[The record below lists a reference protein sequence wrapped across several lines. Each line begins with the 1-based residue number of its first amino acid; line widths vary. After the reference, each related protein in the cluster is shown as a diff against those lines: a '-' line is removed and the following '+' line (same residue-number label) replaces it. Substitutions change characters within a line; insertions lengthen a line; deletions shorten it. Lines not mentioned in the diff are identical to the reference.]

1 MRILNQE
8 VQKSLRQINK
18 NLPSA
23 NHVKVFNQALIS
35 ILGGYIDT
43 PVEKMPDYSTDEL
56 LTEVVIVLENWIH
69 DIQYNYAD
77 PLGNH
82 NKRRFEDEIF
92 ETRNVLNNLGYII

>member
-8 VQKSLRQINK
+8 VQKSLNQISK

-23 NHVKVFNQALIS
+23 NHVKVFNQALES
-35 ILGGYIDT
+35 HLNLSIDT

-56 LTEVVIVLENWIH
+56 LTEIVVVLENWID

-82 NKRRFEDEIF
+82 KKDRFEDEIF

>member
-8 VQKSLRQINK
+8 VQKSLNQISK

-23 NHVKVFNQALIS
+23 NHVKVFNQALES
-35 ILGGYIDT
+35 HLNLSVDT
-43 PVEKMPDYSTDEL
+43 PVEKMPDYLTDEL
-56 LTEVVIVLENWIH
+56 LTEIVVVLENWID

-82 NKRRFEDEIF
+82 KKGRFEDEIF
-92 ETRNVLNNLGYII
+92 ETRNVLNDLGYII

>member
-8 VQKSLRQINK
+8 VQKSLNQISK

-23 NHVKVFNQALIS
+23 NHVKVFNQALES
-35 ILGGYIDT
+35 HLNLNIDT
-43 PVEKMPDYSTDEL
+43 SVEKMPDYSLDEL
-56 LTEVVIVLENWIH
+56 LTEVVIVLENWID

-82 NKRRFEDEIF
+82 KKDRFENEIF